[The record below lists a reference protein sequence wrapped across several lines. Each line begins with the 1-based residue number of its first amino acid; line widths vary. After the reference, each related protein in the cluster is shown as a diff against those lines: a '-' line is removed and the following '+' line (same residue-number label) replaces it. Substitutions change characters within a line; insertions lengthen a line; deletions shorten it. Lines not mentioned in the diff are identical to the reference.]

1 MQVVSINN
9 ALKDL
14 PGLIDRTIKD
24 VEELLIV
31 SDQGSV
37 VMVDQDEWES
47 IQETLRLL
55 QDKKSLNALLE
66 SHKLRDENREIEAKS
81 LEEAFYDLQD

>member
-14 PGLIDRTIKD
+14 PGLIDRTIQD

-31 SDQGSV
+31 SDQGAV

-55 QDKKSLNALLE
+55 QDKKSLKALLE

-81 LEEAFYDLQD
+81 PEEAFHDLQD